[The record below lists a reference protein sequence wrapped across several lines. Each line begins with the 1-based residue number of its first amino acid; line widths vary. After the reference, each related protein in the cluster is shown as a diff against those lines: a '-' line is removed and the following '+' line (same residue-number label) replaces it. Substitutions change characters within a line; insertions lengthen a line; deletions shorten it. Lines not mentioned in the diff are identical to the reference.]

1 VAITAPRTALL
12 EALHGDVILTARAR
26 NIQHII
32 VDDGLD
38 LVHTTKHRGSLDTIS
53 GFHDDM
59 EIRPQRNHVKSNMR
73 QRPASAYPFHETD
86 IGVGKQS
93 SRCMQHSAS
102 AINASAGINQR
113 LSSNKKGSAPPIAL
127 KSTQNRIVP
136 QTSAYLQWLKTSE
149 RLNRNPPVS
158 ASTQERYQAASRV
171 TLTSLPR
178 VTYSS
183 NLGSNSIETDS
194 KGILRLSDQSQEGGE
209 RDIDLDSFNDSA
221 PLPSLFMG
229 SLAAAEMIRKK

>member
-1 VAITAPRTALL
+1 
-12 EALHGDVILTARAR
+12 
-26 NIQHII
+26 
-32 VDDGLD
+32 
-38 LVHTTKHRGSLDTIS
+38 
-53 GFHDDM
+53 
-59 EIRPQRNHVKSNMR
+59 
-73 QRPASAYPFHETD
+73 
-86 IGVGKQS
+86 
-93 SRCMQHSAS
+93 MQHSAS

-194 KGILRLSDQSQEGGE
+194 KGILRLSDQSQEGVE

-221 PLPSLFMG
+221 PLPALFMG